1 MYVEKT
7 STDGEMRSLLAAV
20 KPLKYVLIVVLS
32 HLLFRSHRFR
42 NIQVEVL
49 YQRYFLRMNQNNIA
63 SLLVLLICISIVLI
77 LVNHVLYTTSESFL
91 VQVSYPQFF
100 FFKKKKINIFCN
112 FFIDRDTWSIYCDV
126 PVTRHIYDK
135 MLSQRSLPNH
145 LLI

>member
-1 MYVEKT
+1 M
-7 STDGEMRSLLAAV
+7 
-20 KPLKYVLIVVLS
+20 LS

-91 VQVSYPQFF
+91 VQVSYSSIFF
-100 FFKKKKINIFCN
+100 FFKKKKSIFFCN

>member
-100 FFKKKKINIFCN
+100 FFQEKKNQYFLQ
-112 FFIDRDTWSIYCDV
+112 FFYRPW
-126 PVTRHIYDK
+126 H
-135 MLSQRSLPNH
+135 LEH
-145 LLI
+145 LLWCTCYSSYLWQDAFSTKST

>member
-1 MYVEKT
+1 M
-7 STDGEMRSLLAAV
+7 
-20 KPLKYVLIVVLS
+20 LS

-77 LVNHVLYTTSESFL
+77 LVNHVMYTTSESFL
-91 VQVSYPQFF
+91 VQVLRLSHFSFF
-100 FFKKKKINIFCN
+100 FFFQKKNLIFFCN
-112 FFIDRDTWSIYCDV
+112 FFVDRDTWSIYCDV